1 MELIIPENIN
11 EIKVKHFTKLRIL
24 GEDATEADIVS
35 IFCEV
40 PVNIVNNMALE
51 DVRSVSKDIL
61 DVLEVN
67 TQFNKKFTL
76 NGVKYGFIPNLEK
89 ITTGEYID
97 LQNYL
102 SNPEDLHRAAAVMF
116 RPITKE
122 YGKYY
127 DIAPYTGSGADEM
140 KDAPLGVIN
149 GALVF
154 FYDLVNDLLKHIPTS
169 FRKEILETLKTSQL
183 LDNSLSDTDGLTPST
198 PYVMET
204 LQSLMK

>member
-102 SNPEDLHRAAAVMF
+102 SNPEDLHKAAAVMF

-169 FRKEILETLKTSQL
+169 FRKEIMETLKTSQL
-183 LDNSLSDTDGLTPST
+183 LDNSLSDTDGLTPSM

>member
-1 MELIIPENIN
+1 MKVTIPENIN
-11 EIKVKHFTKLRIL
+11 EIKVKHFTKLQIL
-24 GEDATEADIVS
+24 GDDATEADLVS

-40 PVNIVNNMALE
+40 PLRIVNQMPVE
-51 DVRSVSKDIL
+51 DVRSISN
-61 DVLEVN
+61 DVLVALDSKS
-67 TQFNKKFTL
+67 QFNKRFSL

-102 SNPEDLHRAAAVMF
+102 SNPEDLHKAAAVMF

-127 DIAPYTGSGADEM
+127 DIAPSTGSGADEM

-154 FYDLVNDLLKHIPTS
+154 FYNLVNDLLNHSQIYSEEEMEEK
-169 FRKEILETLKTSQL
+169 LKTFQQAANSQ
-183 LDNSLSDTDGLTPST
+183 NATDGLTQFT
-198 PYVMET
+198 PFVMET
-204 LQSLMK
+204 LRSLMK

>member
-102 SNPEDLHRAAAVMF
+102 GNPEDLHKAAAVMF

-169 FRKEILETLKTSQL
+169 FRKEIMETLKTSQL

-198 PYVMET
+198 PFVMET
-204 LQSLMK
+204 LRSLMK

>member
-40 PVNIVNNMALE
+40 PVNIVNSMALE

-102 SNPEDLHRAAAVMF
+102 ANPEDLHKAAAVMF
-116 RPITKE
+116 RPVTKE

-127 DIAPYTGSGADEM
+127 DIAPYNGSGADEM

-154 FYDLVNDLLKHIPTS
+154 FYDLVNELLKHIPNF
-169 FRKEILETLKTSQL
+169 FRKEILETLKTSQQADSL
-183 LDNSLSDTDGLTPST
+183 LKDTDGLTPST

>member
-1 MELIIPENIN
+1 MEITIPENIN
-11 EIKVKHFTKLRIL
+11 EIKVKHFTKLRVL
-24 GEDATEADIVS
+24 GDDANEADIVS

-40 PVNIVNNMALE
+40 PVNLVNTMPLE

-102 SNPEDLHRAAAVMF
+102 ASPEDLHKAAAVMF

-127 DIAPYTGSGADEM
+127 DIAPYNGSGADEM

-154 FYDLVNDLLKHIPTS
+154 FYDLVNELLKHIPTS
-169 FRKEILETLKTSQL
+169 FRKEILETLKTSQP
-183 LDNSLSDTDGLTPST
+183 LDNSLRDTDGLTPST

>member
-1 MELIIPENIN
+1 MKVTIPDNIN
-11 EIKVKHFTKLRIL
+11 EIKVKHFTKLQIL
-24 GEDATEADIVS
+24 GEDATEADLVS

-40 PVNIVNNMALE
+40 PLRIVNQMPIE
-51 DVRSVSKDIL
+51 DVRSISNDIL
-61 DVLEVN
+61 LALDSKSH
-67 TQFNKKFTL
+67 FSKKFTL

-102 SNPEDLHRAAAVMF
+102 SNQDDLHKAAAVMF

-127 DIAPYTGSGADEM
+127 DIEPYTGANADEM

-154 FYDLVNDLLKHIPTS
+154 FYDLVNELLMHTQTYSQAEMEEK
-169 FRKEILETLKTSQL
+169 LKTFQQA
-183 LDNSLSDTDGLTPST
+183 DNSPKDTDGLTHFT
-198 PYVMET
+198 PFVMET
-204 LQSLMK
+204 LRSLMQ

>member
-169 FRKEILETLKTSQL
+169 FRKEIMETLKTSQL
-183 LDNSLSDTDGLTPST
+183 LDNSLNATDGLTPST

>member
-1 MELIIPENIN
+1 MELIIPDNIN

-40 PVNIVNNMALE
+40 PVNIVNQIPLE

-102 SNPEDLHRAAAVMF
+102 GKPEELHRAASVMF

-154 FYDLVNDLLKHIPTS
+154 FYDLVNDLLKHIPNS
-169 FRKEILETLKTSQL
+169 FRKEILETLKTSQQADSL
-183 LDNSLSDTDGLTPST
+183 LSGTDGLTLST

-204 LQSLMK
+204 LQSLTK

>member
-1 MELIIPENIN
+1 MEITIPENIN

-35 IFCEV
+35 IFCEI

-89 ITTGEYID
+89 ISTGEYID

-102 SNPEDLHRAAAVMF
+102 TNPEDLHKAAAVMF

-169 FRKEILETLKTSQL
+169 FRKEILETLKTSQP
-183 LDNSLSDTDGLTPST
+183 LDNSLRDTDGLTPST

>member
-169 FRKEILETLKTSQL
+169 FRKEIMETLKTSQL

-198 PYVMET
+198 PFVMET
-204 LQSLMK
+204 LRSLMK

>member
-1 MELIIPENIN
+1 MEITIPENIN
-11 EIKVKHFTKLRIL
+11 EIKVKHFTKLRVL
-24 GEDATEADIVS
+24 GDDANEADIVS

-40 PVNIVNNMALE
+40 PVNLVNTMPLE

-102 SNPEDLHRAAAVMF
+102 ANSEDLHKAAAVMF

-127 DIAPYTGSGADEM
+127 DIAPYNGSGADEM

-154 FYDLVNDLLKHIPTS
+154 FYDLVNELLKHTPTS
-169 FRKEILETLKTSQL
+169 FRKEILETLKTSQP
-183 LDNSLSDTDGLTPST
+183 LDNSLRDTGGLTPST

>member
-102 SNPEDLHRAAAVMF
+102 GNPEDLHKAAAVMF

-140 KDAPLGVIN
+140 KDAPLGVVN

-169 FRKEILETLKTSQL
+169 FRKEILETLKTSQQADNL
-183 LDNSLSDTDGLTPST
+183 LKDTDGLTPST

>member
-1 MELIIPENIN
+1 MEITIPENIN
-11 EIKVKHFTKLRIL
+11 EIKVKHFTKLRVL
-24 GEDATEADIVS
+24 GDDANEADIVS

-40 PVNIVNNMALE
+40 PVNLVNTMPLE
-51 DVRSVSKDIL
+51 DVRSISKDIL
-61 DVLEVN
+61 DVLEVS

-102 SNPEDLHRAAAVMF
+102 AKPEDLHKAAAVMF

-127 DIAPYTGSGADEM
+127 DIAPYNGSGADEM

-154 FYDLVNDLLKHIPTS
+154 FYDLVNELLKHIPTS
-169 FRKEILETLKTSQL
+169 FQKEILETLKTSQH
-183 LDNSLSDTDGLTPST
+183 LDSSLKDTDGSTLST